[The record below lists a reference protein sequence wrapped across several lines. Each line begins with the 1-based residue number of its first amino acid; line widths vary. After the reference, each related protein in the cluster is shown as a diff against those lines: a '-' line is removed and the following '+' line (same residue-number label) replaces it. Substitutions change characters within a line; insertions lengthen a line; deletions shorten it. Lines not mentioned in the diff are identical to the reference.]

1 MNSDDIKKMQEVA
14 SRLTRE
20 YSLRYME
27 ENKEKIDAKM
37 QKIEQEEIRQ
47 EQFALEELSEEE
59 RDNAFMVLS

>member
-37 QKIEQEEIRQ
+37 QKIEQEE
-47 EQFALEELSEEE
+47 LSEEE

>member
-37 QKIEQEEIRQ
+37 KKIEQEEIRQ

>member
-47 EQFALEELSEEE
+47 EQFALEEISE
-59 RDNAFMVLS
+59 NAFMVLS